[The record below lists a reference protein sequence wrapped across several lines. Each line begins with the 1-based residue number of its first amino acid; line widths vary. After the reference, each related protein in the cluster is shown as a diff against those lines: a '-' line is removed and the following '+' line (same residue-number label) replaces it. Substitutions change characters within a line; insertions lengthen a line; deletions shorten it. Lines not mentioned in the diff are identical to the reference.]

1 MAGSF
6 STTSPTERWRD
17 DVIAM
22 TSWSSHG
29 IASYNPDKTARIARS
44 RGGESMAKGMGMRK
58 EKKKPKKE
66 KKK

>member
-1 MAGSF
+1 MGSRPIIR
-6 STTSPTERWRD
+6 TRQRAPR
-17 DVIAM
+17 AL
-22 TSWSSHG
+22 
-29 IASYNPDKTARIARS
+29 

>member
-1 MAGSF
+1 M
-6 STTSPTERWRD
+6 ERWRD
-17 DVIAM
+17 DVTAI
-22 TSWSSHG
+22 TSWSRHG
-29 IASYNPDKTARIARS
+29 IASYNPGKTARAARS